1 MLSGHS
7 STIRCIRVLH
17 NRPIAVSGS
26 RDGTVRVWDIQ
37 RGRALRVLQGHQH
50 SVRCLDVC
58 GNKIVSGSYD
68 TTCRV
73 SFFIAFVG
81 IFFLCSCSFGTWIR
95 GSAYMFFEVTIMKF
109 ILSLL
114 MVSELHLEVSTRRFA
129 SGTRTPGNIQAQF
142 SFCGF

>member
-1 MLSGHS
+1 VLSGHT

-73 SFFIAFVG
+73 SIDHCICENTSFIL
-81 IFFLCSCSFGTWIR
+81 ISWCSFGMWTLDN
-95 GSAYMFFEVTIMKF
+95 AYTFLEDTITKF
-109 ILSLL
+109 TLLLL
-114 MVSELHLEVSTRRFA
+114 MVSELRQAVLTRLFA
-129 SGTRTPGNIQAQF
+129 SGTHRLGII
-142 SFCGF
+142 